1 MKSNFYEKKN
11 PHNSFLLALSPK
23 QQAKMAEYCR
33 LIFGDALLMEPLEK
47 YPVSSCDALEGEH
60 LLVIDGELLALCR

>member
-1 MKSNFYEKKN
+1 MKNN

-47 YPVSSCDALEGEH
+47 YPVSSGDALEGEH
-60 LLVIDGELLALCR
+60 LLVTGGQLLLCVGR

>member
-1 MKSNFYEKKN
+1 
-11 PHNSFLLALSPK
+11 
-23 QQAKMAEYCR
+23 MAEYCR

-60 LLVIDGELLALCR
+60 LLVIGGELLALCR